1 MVKILP
7 PVINYGAI
15 NNDFSG
21 GLDNLTILNPD
32 GGITWLPINIT
43 TCEASGDTALFVE
56 NYVYSSYGQDE
67 ILLPINL
74 DLNLVVDPV
83 LEFRVAYAP
92 YYDGNAFID
101 SLKVLISTDCGSSFQ
116 TIFRSGGEA
125 LSTTTSGL
133 GANNL
138 YEQEN
143 FSPQNCDEWRDIAL
157 DLKAFTGKYVTIKI
171 LNQSGYGNNM
181 YLDDLALTGT
191 FLVGTQPTA
200 QRTSLRIQPNPTRNT
215 TILQGNSRKNEQ
227 LVVSLYHITGQQI
240 WTRTEQVA
248 AGTWTLPIPMETLP
262 SGVYSVRVMDEL
274 GGIWVRKVMK
284 E

>member
-1 MVKILP
+1 
-7 PVINYGAI
+7 
-15 NNDFSG
+15 
-21 GLDNLTILNPD
+21 
-32 GGITWLPINIT
+32 
-43 TCEASGDTALFVE
+43 
-56 NYVYSSYGQDE
+56 
-67 ILLPINL
+67 
-74 DLNLVVDPV
+74 
-83 LEFRVAYAP
+83 
-92 YYDGNAFID
+92 
-101 SLKVLISTDCGSSFQ
+101 
-116 TIFRSGGEA
+116 
-125 LSTTTSGL
+125 L

-157 DLKAFTGKYVTIKI
+157 DLKAFMGKYVTIKI